1 MTTAWLCTRARRPR
15 SSRRRTRP
23 VQMRTAP
30 GAVVP
35 STPRRGSPPPSRN
48 SSAALDIGRC
58 RRDRPAGWTRPRA
71 FCRRPRT
78 ASTHPRR
85 VPPRALWRHVIAAV
99 VWPKRI
105 RQNNSS
111 ISARRIA
118 ALLKACAAR
127 DSVCSLGFACAAS
140 RAAARARGLGAAS
153 RRPWAC
159 RAALTDSART
169 GQLAGTCNRP
179 WCTASA
185 RQDCASRTTSA
196 GTEGD
201 WTDKQSSVASSS
213 SPLHRAQPSRARRE
227 GTILRRAGRE
237 GQIRDVLSPA
247 GFSSPHETEG

>member
-1 MTTAWLCTRARRPR
+1 MQHPLSIRAGPNPAANAPYPRALTICGNPWRPDWALPGPSRSHGHQQRENISEWRARHR
-15 SSRRRTRP
+15 
-23 VQMRTAP
+23 Q
-30 GAVVP
+30 GGLGQVP
-35 STPRRGSPPPSRN
+35 AALSIVNNRGRGSPARSLVACSR
-48 SSAALDIGRC
+48 G
-58 RRDRPAGWTRPRA
+58 
-71 FCRRPRT
+71 
-78 ASTHPRR
+78 
-85 VPPRALWRHVIAAV
+85 V
-99 VWPKRI
+99 VWPKRT

-127 DSVCSLGFACAAS
+127 DSVCAQGFACAAS

>member
-1 MTTAWLCTRARRPR
+1 MTTAWLCTACATSAEQPP
-15 SSRRRTRP
+15 SYP
-23 VQMRTAP
+23 P
-30 GAVVP
+30 GPDAYCTGCRCP
-35 STPRRGSPPPSRN
+35 LDAQERMPPPSRN

-58 RRDRPAGWTRPRA
+58 RRDRPAGRTRPRA

-85 VPPRALWRHVIAAV
+85 VPPRALWRHVVAAV

>member
-1 MTTAWLCTRARRPR
+1 
-15 SSRRRTRP
+15 
-23 VQMRTAP
+23 MRTAP
-30 GAVVP
+30 AAVVP
-35 STPRRGSPPPSRN
+35 STPRRG
-48 SSAALDIGRC
+48 
-58 RRDRPAGWTRPRA
+58 
-71 FCRRPRT
+71 CRRPRGT
-78 ASTHPRR
+78 RPPLWTSADAGGTDLRGGRGRAHSADDCERHPRTQEGFPR
-85 VPPRALWRHVIAAV
+85 RALLRPVVAAV

-237 GQIRDVLSPA
+237 GQIRDVLSRA

>member
-1 MTTAWLCTRARRPR
+1 MGPSGAVPFPRPPAARKHFRVARSPSSGRSGTSSSSAFHCKQSRPR
-15 SSRRRTRP
+15 
-23 VQMRTAP
+23 
-30 GAVVP
+30 
-35 STPRRGSPPPSRN
+35 
-48 SSAALDIGRC
+48 
-58 RRDRPAGWTRPRA
+58 
-71 FCRRPRT
+71 F
-78 ASTHPRR
+78 
-85 VPPRALWRHVIAAV
+85 PRALWRPVVAAV
-99 VWPKRI
+99 VWPKRT
-105 RQNNSS
+105 RQNNSP

-127 DSVCSLGFACAAS
+127 DSVCAQGFACAAS